1 MKELPSVLV
10 YDSLRQ
16 MKRRMIS
23 VAQALERV
31 TAAFSP
37 LPAERVSL
45 ADALGRVLS
54 EGVASRVTQ
63 PPSDVSAMDG
73 YAVRAAD
80 VTKVPV
86 TLRRIGVAA
95 AGKAFDGS
103 LGAGQAVRIFTGA
116 PVPEGADA
124 IVIQENAEA
133 EGDDVLVRQGAAP
146 GQFVRP
152 AGLDF
157 AEGRVLLPA
166 GRVLTARDI
175 GMAAAMN
182 VPWLSVRRRPR
193 VAVLATGDELVMP
206 GEPRRSDQIISSNSL
221 AVAAYVRV
229 LGGEPVNLGIAGDDI
244 ESLGALITG
253 ARGAD
258 VLVTIGGA
266 SVGEHDLVRRV
277 LDADGLELAFHR
289 VAMRPGKP
297 LIFGRLGSLAVL
309 GMPGNPVSAGVST
322 VIFLKPAMETML
334 GIEGDDGP
342 PPTALLGRDLD
353 GNDERQDYLRAT
365 LANDAEGNPVAT
377 PADRQDSS
385 MMAVFADADCLVV
398 RPPHAAPARAGE
410 RVEIVPLRPGL
421 LSL

>member
-1 MKELPSVLV
+1 
-10 YDSLRQ
+10 
-16 MKRRMIS
+16 MIS

-37 LPAERVSL
+37 LPAERVGL

-54 EGVASRVTQ
+54 DEVASRVTQ
-63 PPSDVSAMDG
+63 PPCDVSAMDG
-73 YAVRAAD
+73 YAVRAED
-80 VTKVPV
+80 VATVPV
-86 TLRRIGVAA
+86 TLCRIGESA
-95 AGKAFDGS
+95 AGQAFEGV
-103 LGAGQAVRIFTGA
+103 LGAGHAVRIFTGA
-116 PVPEGADA
+116 PVPDGADA
-124 IVIQENAEA
+124 IVIQENTEA
-133 EGDDVLVRQGAAP
+133 EGDDVVVRQGAAP
-146 GQFVRP
+146 GKFIRR

-157 AEGRVLLPA
+157 ALGRVLLPA

-206 GEPRRSDQIISSNSL
+206 GEPKTRDQIISSNSL

-229 LGGEPVNLGIAGDDI
+229 LGGEAVNLGIAGDDI
-244 ESLGALITG
+244 ESLRALIAG

-277 LDADGLELAFHR
+277 LDAEGLELAFHR

-297 LIFGRLGSLAVL
+297 LIFGRLGALAVL

-322 VIFLKPAMETML
+322 VIFLRPAMEVML
-334 GIEGDDGP
+334 GIKGDQGP
-342 PPTALLGRDLD
+342 PATALLGRDLD
-353 GNDERQDYLRAT
+353 ANDERQDYLRAT
-365 LANDAEGNPVAT
+365 LANDADGNPVAM
-377 PADRQDSS
+377 PADKQDSS
-385 MMAVFADADCLVV
+385 MLAVFADADCLVV
-398 RPPHAAPARAGE
+398 RPPHAAASRAGE
-410 RVEIVPLRPGL
+410 RVEIVPLRRGL

>member
-1 MKELPSVLV
+1 
-10 YDSLRQ
+10 
-16 MKRRMIS
+16 MIS
-23 VAQALERV
+23 VAQALEKV

-37 LPAERVSL
+37 LPAERVGL

-54 EGVASRVTQ
+54 DDVASRVTQ

-80 VTKVPV
+80 VATVPV

-95 AGKAFDGS
+95 AGQAFDGS

-124 IVIQENAEA
+124 IVIQENTSA
-133 EGDDVLVRQGAAP
+133 EGEDVLVRQSAVTGT
-146 GQFVRP
+146 FIRP

-157 AEGRVLLPA
+157 ARGRVLLTA
-166 GRVLTARDI
+166 GRVMTARDV

-182 VPWLSVRRRPR
+182 VPWLSVRRWPR
-193 VAVLATGDELVMP
+193 IAVLATGDELVMP
-206 GEPRRSDQIISSNSL
+206 GEPIIRDQIISSNSL

-229 LGGEPVNLGIAGDDI
+229 LGGEPVNLGIAADNV
-244 ESLGALITG
+244 EVLRALIAG

-258 VLVTIGGA
+258 MLVTIGGA

-277 LDADGLELAFHR
+277 FDEEGLELAFHR

-297 LIFGRLGSLAVL
+297 LIFGRLGPLAVL
-309 GMPGNPVSAGVST
+309 GMPGNPVSAGVSS
-322 VIFLKPAMETML
+322 VIFLKSAMEAML
-334 GIEGDDGP
+334 GTSGDGGP

-353 GNDERQDYLRAT
+353 ANDERQDYLRAT
-365 LANDAEGNPVAT
+365 LANDVNGNPVAT
-377 PADRQDSS
+377 PDVRQDSS
-385 MMAVFADADCLVV
+385 MIAVFADADCLVV
-398 RPPHAAPARAGE
+398 RPPHATAARAGE
-410 RVEIVPLRPGL
+410 RVEIVPLCRGL
-421 LSL
+421 LSI